1 MKIIWKFNNLTGAFE
16 GGYVAFL
23 TGAVIIYNQE
33 ESIVFFRLINSIFC
47 YNLFIM
53 KIIDKDAVEKILT
66 LSRLYL
72 KEEEKDEIIP
82 QLEEILTYFKSI
94 EELNT
99 ENIEPM
105 FHPPIQKLFLREDKE
120 EKFFDRE
127 ILEKISPLFEDGFV
141 KVPKIVGD

>member
-1 MKIIWKFNNLTGAFE
+1 
-16 GGYVAFL
+16 
-23 TGAVIIYNQE
+23 
-33 ESIVFFRLINSIFC
+33 
-47 YNLFIM
+47 M
-53 KIIDKDAVEKILT
+53 KIIDKDVVEKILT

-72 KEEEKDEIIP
+72 KEDEKNEIIP

-99 ENIEPM
+99 ENIEPI
-105 FHPPIQKLFLREDKE
+105 FHPPIQKLLLREDSE

-127 ILEKISPLFEDGFV
+127 ILEKISPLFEDGFI